1 MRTFLV
7 LLFALMAV
15 TASMADI
22 CFPNICSYARC
33 VQLREKDCAAKGAD
47 WHLIPFAGFCGCC
60 SKCVKISKEGEYC
73 MKDLGVP
80 SSVPTDTIC
89 QMGLHCDVAKHVCT
103 KNR

>member
-60 SKCVKISKEGEYC
+60 SKVSGRLLLFANFKISFQK
-73 MKDLGVP
+73 
-80 SSVPTDTIC
+80 
-89 QMGLHCDVAKHVCT
+89 
-103 KNR
+103 